1 MSNEFEQRFR
11 SVRWSMLFAFV
22 RTSAAALAVFS
33 GLVIF
38 GVLLGGLL
46 TKHALLPQEI
56 WSEGLVAIL
65 VVSGLL
71 SALLVGGITGFVE
84 SRSFRR
90 RVQTMHEATL
100 LWANGRL
107 GHRIGVEEV
116 DDEMEELATSL
127 NRMAERLEEQKIALE
142 QLVKKNEQ
150 LFQQSANVAAME
162 ERARLSRE
170 LHDSVSQQLFALGMT
185 AGAANKLLA
194 LDVERA
200 RPLVEQTEEMAA
212 KAQAQMRALLLQL
225 RPVELEGRSLGEALE
240 QFLRD
245 VCPRHGIR
253 YDLDVT
259 SVAPLSD
266 RLESH
271 LFRVVQEAIS
281 NVVRHASAKLLQVR
295 LLREGEQVTLIV
307 RDDGVGFDPTT
318 MRDGSYGLRSIRE
331 RAEEVGGRCSVRSSL
346 DTGTEVR
353 VSVNMLSE
361 REGEADGK
369 ENPNLAGR

>member
-1 MSNEFEQRFR
+1 
-11 SVRWSMLFAFV
+11 MLFAFV

-240 QFLRD
+240 QFLHD

-353 VSVNMLSE
+353 VSVNMLCE